1 MRRPIEIGGDLSGF
15 GLAPLLR
22 SPHTVIMVHFES
34 KVIFD
39 PVEMKIGKGW
49 YILATPPKG
58 TPVQLGGFKT
68 EDEAREWIKR
78 KSIPWLKEFEGGKY
92 A

>member
-1 MRRPIEIGGDLSGF
+1 MLWPMAF
-15 GLAPLLR
+15 FQP
-22 SPHTVIMVHFES
+22 
-34 KVIFD
+34 KVTFA

-78 KSIPWLKEFEGGKY
+78 KSIPFP
-92 A
+92 

>member
-1 MRRPIEIGGDLSGF
+1 MAHSQP
-15 GLAPLLR
+15 
-22 SPHTVIMVHFES
+22 
-34 KVIFD
+34 KVIFA

-49 YILATPPKG
+49 YVLAAPPKG
-58 TPVQLGGFKT
+58 TPAQLGGFKT

-78 KSIPWLKEFEGGKY
+78 KSIAWLKEFEGGKY

>member
-1 MRRPIEIGGDLSGF
+1 MPSF
-15 GLAPLLR
+15 QP
-22 SPHTVIMVHFES
+22 
-34 KVIFD
+34 KVIFE

-49 YILATPPKG
+49 YVLATPPKG
-58 TPVQLGGFKT
+58 TPTQLGGFKT

-78 KSIPWLKEFEGGKY
+78 KSIPRLKEFEGGKY